1 MEVKRKERYTIED
14 LRQIRQILPAPG
26 GCPWDAEQTHE
37 SIRKN
42 MIEEAYEAVD
52 AIDSGDKAALQEEL
66 GDVLMQV
73 VFHAQMETE
82 AGGFTLDDVA
92 DGVCKKL
99 IYRHPHV
106 FGNVQA
112 DTSAQ
117 VLKNWE
123 ALKLVEKSQ
132 KSETESMQSIPRL
145 LPALLR
151 AEKVQKKAARV
162 GFDWS
167 DATGTFDKIA
177 EETEELRQA
186 SKSGSQKQM
195 EEELGDL
202 LFSVVN
208 TARCLHVDPEQAL
221 TGASD
226 KFIRRFSLMEQ
237 AAKAQKLELSDVSPE
252 QLEAFWNR
260 AKAEEMKKS

>member
-1 MEVKRKERYTIED
+1 MEFKKKERYTIED
-14 LRQIRQILPAPG
+14 LRQIMQILRAPG

-42 MIEEAYEAVD
+42 MIEEAYEAAD

-73 VFHAQMETE
+73 VFHAQMEEE
-82 AGGFTLDDVA
+82 AGVFTLDDVA

-99 IYRHPHV
+99 VYRHPHV

-132 KSETESMQSIPRL
+132 KSETESMQSIPRI

-162 GFDWS
+162 GFDWN
-167 DATGTFDKIA
+167 DAAGTFEKIA
-177 EETEELRQA
+177 EETEELRRA
-186 SKSGSQKQM
+186 SESGAQEQM

-208 TARCLHVDPEQAL
+208 TARFLHVDPEQAL

-226 KFIRRFSLMEQ
+226 KFIRRFSVMEQ
-237 AAKAQKLELSDVSPE
+237 TAAAENMKLSEASAE

-260 AKAEEMKKS
+260 AKAEEAKKS

>member
-1 MEVKRKERYTIED
+1 MEFEKKERYTIED
-14 LRQIRQILPAPG
+14 LRQIMQILRAPG

-82 AGGFTLDDVA
+82 TGGFTLDDVA

-132 KSETESMQSIPRL
+132 KSETESMQSIPRM

-162 GFDWS
+162 GFDWN
-167 DATGTFDKIA
+167 DAAGTFDKVA
-177 EETEELRQA
+177 EETEELQRA
-186 SKSGSQKQM
+186 FRSGSQKQM

-208 TARCLHVDPEQAL
+208 TARFLHVDPEQAL
-221 TGASD
+221 TGATD

-237 AAKAQKLELSDVSPE
+237 VAKAHDLKLSDASPE
-252 QLEAFWNR
+252 QLDAFWNR
-260 AKAEEMKKS
+260 AKTEEMKKS